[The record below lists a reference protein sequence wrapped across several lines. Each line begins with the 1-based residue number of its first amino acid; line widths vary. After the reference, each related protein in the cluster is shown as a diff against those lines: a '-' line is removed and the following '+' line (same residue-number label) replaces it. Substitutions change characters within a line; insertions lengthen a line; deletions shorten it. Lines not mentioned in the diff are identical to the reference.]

1 MRAFQKTD
9 QEATSVYVFNRE
21 KVAGGIDSKIWILE
35 KEIEYFYSQLD
46 DLMIEKQLVAKIIY
60 TFAEAKVRG
69 DIAIRS
75 LILDEEDG

>member
-1 MRAFQKTD
+1 
-9 QEATSVYVFNRE
+9 
-21 KVAGGIDSKIWILE
+21 
-35 KEIEYFYSQLD
+35 
-46 DLMIEKQLVAKIIY
+46 MIEKQLVAKIIY